1 MADLA
6 TMPSG
11 PVALQTR
18 ERPMVRFSLVFALTL
33 FCLSSA
39 TTSDAYANPERERRL
54 DTLRHGLG
62 TAASSALYHTHLFI
76 SATADGYKGKVF
88 SAEQVSQ
95 ALAASAK
102 VTTALMDD
110 LGRVNHEDLSPEDR
124 KKLDELIAISKL
136 VLQEARL
143 ISGMVRVGTPET
155 ERAFAEHHLKVRA
168 RLVKLL
174 GL

>member
-1 MADLA
+1 ML
-6 TMPSG
+6 
-11 PVALQTR
+11 
-18 ERPMVRFSLVFALTL
+18 RFSLVIALTL
-33 FCLSSA
+33 FCVSTTYAPSA
-39 TTSDAYANPERERRL
+39 SANQDEQQRRL

-62 TAASSALYHTHLFI
+62 TAAASALYHTHLFI

-88 SAEQVSQ
+88 TAEQVRQ
-95 ALAASAK
+95 ALSASAK

-110 LGRVNHEDLSPEDR
+110 LGRVQDDDLSPED
-124 KKLDELIAISKL
+124 KAKLAELIALSKL

-143 ISGMVRVGTPET
+143 ISGMVRAGTPET
-155 ERAFAEHHLKVRA
+155 ERAFAEHHLKVRS

>member
-1 MADLA
+1 
-6 TMPSG
+6 
-11 PVALQTR
+11 
-18 ERPMVRFSLVFALTL
+18 MVRFQLVITLALVCMFGTVHPQ
-33 FCLSSA
+33 A
-39 TTSDAYANPERERRL
+39 MAQPADQDRRME
-54 DTLRHGLG
+54 TLRHGLG

-76 SATADGYKGKVF
+76 SATADGYKAKVF
-88 SAEQVSQ
+88 EADQVRQ

-110 LGRVNHEDLSPEDR
+110 LGRIKRDELPPDDTKTLS
-124 KKLDELIAISKL
+124 ELIAIAEL